1 MALEIKVE
9 VTNNK
14 DGIILSDVTGDYN
27 AVTNPGGWGSP
38 NDAYTN
44 PPVTAISLDI
54 YTPGTSTTI
63 GSASLI
69 GTTYFTSTDRAYDV
83 YKDVSTVVPTF
94 DLADGVYK
102 YVVTYTISA
111 TPYVITKY
119 SLRDNLLRC
128 SIAELA
134 LSDMESNGYEEI
146 KDLYDRMVQA
156 FECEEYVLAQEL
168 YEEIQDAFTDC
179 SPYCIKCNC

>member
-1 MALEIKVE
+1 MALEIKVK

-54 YTPGTSTTI
+54 YTPGTTATI
-63 GSASLI
+63 GAASLI

-83 YKDVSTVVPTF
+83 YKDISTVVPTF
-94 DLADGVYK
+94 TLSDGIYK
-102 YVVTYTISA
+102 YVVTYTISG
-111 TPYVITKY
+111 TPTEVTKY
-119 SLRDNLLRC
+119 SLRDNKLRC
-128 SIAELA
+128 SIGELA
-134 LSDMESNGYEEI
+134 LGNMDVNGYEEI
-146 KDLYDRMVQA
+146 KNLYDRMVQV

-168 YEEIQDAFTDC
+168 YDEIQDALNEDC
-179 SPYCIKCNC
+179 SRCIKCNC